1 MAFARAVLFVLVVPF
16 MPAVLFVLLIPAG
29 LPELLVVL
37 VALVAS
43 RLLQTTKG
51 VSELAVI
58 MRRSSTTEK
67 LSV

>member
-1 MAFARAVLFVLVVPF
+1 MALVRAVLFVLVVPF
-16 MPAVLFVLLIPAG
+16 MLAVPFVLLILAG
-29 LPELLVVL
+29 LTGLLVVL

-43 RLLQTTKG
+43 RVLQTTKG
-51 VSELAVI
+51 VSELEVI